1 MLLLCIAVW
10 LAFRMKNQGQSSW
23 RGAIILGLLVA
34 GLLFLQSLNDW
45 PLWSAGYDTNASYP
59 GFVLAKIGMAV
70 VFLLLT
76 ALTVTLVLPAAA
88 PLYRASPPVGLLLS
102 PTFPLPRLLSED

>member
-45 PLWSAGYDTNASYP
+45 PLWSASYDTNASYP

-70 VFLLLT
+70 VFYPLT
-76 ALTVTLVLPAAA
+76 ALTSRVVLPGAG
-88 PLYRASPPVGLLLS
+88 PLSRAFHAGRLAVSPP
-102 PTFPLPRLLSED
+102 FILPAL